1 MIHLH
6 WFYCMKL
13 QIVLWKTLQSSTLKE
28 YLFFTKRFFFQ
39 FCLEKKCYE
48 IYFHFSST
56 RSSTS
61 VPDRSKV
68 ASPTEKATGATKKI
82 PKRTTTFDPY
92 SAGVRKTGL
101 ASNMKDGFP
110 ASSAPVKYKTKAMK
124 ATTPTQQQPLKR
136 SSSRSSSGSK
146 KHRDHPLETSSSGS
160 GQYEGLGLYV
170 KSTKISLSS
179 TTSSSRGSSPKLA
192 IDPMKQGLL

>member
-1 MIHLH
+1 MYPNIAEHKIH
-6 WFYCMKL
+6 
-13 QIVLWKTLQSSTLKE
+13 
-28 YLFFTKRFFFQ
+28 
-39 FCLEKKCYE
+39 
-48 IYFHFSST
+48 FHFSST

-110 ASSAPVKYKTKAMK
+110 ASSGAPVKYKTKAMK

-146 KHRDHPLETSSSGS
+146 KHKDHPLETSSSGS

>member
-1 MIHLH
+1 
-6 WFYCMKL
+6 
-13 QIVLWKTLQSSTLKE
+13 
-28 YLFFTKRFFFQ
+28 
-39 FCLEKKCYE
+39 
-48 IYFHFSST
+48 
-56 RSSTS
+56 
-61 VPDRSKV
+61 
-68 ASPTEKATGATKKI
+68 
-82 PKRTTTFDPY
+82 
-92 SAGVRKTGL
+92 
-101 ASNMKDGFP
+101 MKDGFP

-146 KHRDHPLETSSSGS
+146 KHKDHPLETSSSGS

-192 IDPMKQGLL
+192 IDPMKQGLLWTTYGIRSILDDNDVTVMITYFKYNFQYISTLKTLSRRSYLLILVNYLLYISNHHHSRQNLAFAHLGSGYC